1 MLHSWHVPALG
12 GQVQASPGEVV
23 QTWFKADAVGRYSG
37 SSTVFS
43 GTSFPAMRSWVRVV
57 TVPEYE
63 AYIKDLGAQLDKAQT
78 TVLDV
83 QQAATEATAP

>member
-1 MLHSWHVPALG
+1 
-12 GQVQASPGEVV
+12 
-23 QTWFKADAVGRYSG
+23 
-37 SSTVFS
+37 
-43 GTSFPAMRSWVRVV
+43 MRSWVRVV

-83 QQAATEATAP
+83 QQSASEGAAP